1 MGSQSSV
8 PWDPNSVFWLAQ
20 KWITMFTF
28 VMLIKMLCCWS
39 MQWAGTWHTK
49 TWSRRLFT
57 TLRATNASC
66 IGVNLVV
73 ALQLWNIFLDQEVNK
88 HEDDEKFNYCQWDTT
103 DQAIM
108 TTFTAPY
115 KEYKETL
122 IDIIDDLTIY
132 LMIYWWFN
140 VLFLYRKA
148 KNYQFLIQDEI

>member
-1 MGSQSSV
+1 
-8 PWDPNSVFWLAQ
+8 
-20 KWITMFTF
+20 
-28 VMLIKMLCCWS
+28 
-39 MQWAGTWHTK
+39 
-49 TWSRRLFT
+49 
-57 TLRATNASC
+57 
-66 IGVNLVV
+66 
-73 ALQLWNIFLDQEVNK
+73 
-88 HEDDEKFNYCQWDTT
+88 
-103 DQAIM
+103 M

>member
-1 MGSQSSV
+1 M
-8 PWDPNSVFWLAQ
+8 
-20 KWITMFTF
+20 
-28 VMLIKMLCCWS
+28 
-39 MQWAGTWHTK
+39 
-49 TWSRRLFT
+49 
-57 TLRATNASC
+57 
-66 IGVNLVV
+66 

-88 HEDDEKFNYCQWDTT
+88 HENDEKFNYCQWDTT